1 MPYSSATLWSFYYFF
16 IVHAIMERLVVI
28 SLKGILNCVLM
39 LHPSKKAFGNAASA
53 FQSQKLVSV

>member
-1 MPYSSATLWSFYYFF
+1 MPYSSSTLWNFYYFF

-39 LHPSKKAFGNAASA
+39 LHPSKTAFGNAASA